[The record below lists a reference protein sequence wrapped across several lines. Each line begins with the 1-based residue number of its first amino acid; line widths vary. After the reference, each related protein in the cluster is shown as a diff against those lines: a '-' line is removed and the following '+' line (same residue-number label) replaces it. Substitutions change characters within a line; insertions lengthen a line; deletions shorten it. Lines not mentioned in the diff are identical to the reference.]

1 MYQLSD
7 LGFFG
12 VQIWAKFFVYEND
25 PKSLK
30 YYNKSKII
38 YIEYNKMLP
47 ESGKIWAKFS
57 LYEWAKICLNCGD
70 MGEFS
75 HLRPIDKFP

>member
-1 MYQLSD
+1 
-7 LGFFG
+7 
-12 VQIWAKFFVYEND
+12 
-25 PKSLK
+25 
-30 YYNKSKII
+30 
-38 YIEYNKMLP
+38 MLP